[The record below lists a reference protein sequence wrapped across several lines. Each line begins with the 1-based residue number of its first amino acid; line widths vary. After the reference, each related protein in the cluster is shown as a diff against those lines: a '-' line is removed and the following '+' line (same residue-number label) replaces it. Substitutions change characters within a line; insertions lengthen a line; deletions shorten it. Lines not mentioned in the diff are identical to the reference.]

1 MKLTIGILTSVLLS
15 GIIIFSIENNYNIK
29 QLLFGFA
36 VFVFPIIFVSEIKS
50 NSRIFVA
57 LVFSIFFAYLN
68 IKWGYYSTFIGVLLA
83 IIVGAPI
90 HYYVVRKTKIE

>member
-1 MKLTIGILTSVLLS
+1 MKLFVGTITALLFSGIL
-15 GIIIFSIENNYNIK
+15 IFSIENSCSFTQIG
-29 QLLFGFA
+29 FGFIIYL
-36 VFVFPIIFVSEIKS
+36 FPIIFVSEIKT
-50 NSRIFVA
+50 NSRVFSS
-57 LVFSIFFAYLN
+57 LVFSILFAYLN